1 MQQHLNQ
8 CFKDL
13 MPSILLISDLTEL
26 RSRYAEGCELQ
37 VKVGSLQKSNI
48 TRAADRD
55 GVTNCNRLVR
65 KMHRGDGGGK
75 VEGTV
80 SFRRDERNPN
90 DPSRLLDMQRECSGQ
105 TKQVLHDVEPSF
117 MLIL

>member
-1 MQQHLNQ
+1 M
-8 CFKDL
+8 
-13 MPSILLISDLTEL
+13 T
-26 RSRYAEGCELQ
+26 ALQ
-37 VKVGSLQKSNI
+37 EAGSWKLEVKVGSLQKSNI

-65 KMHRGDGGGK
+65 KMHCGGCGGGK

-90 DPSRLLDMQRECSGQ
+90 DPSYWICGGSVRGR
-105 TKQVLHDVEPSF
+105 PSKYA
-117 MLIL
+117 

>member
-1 MQQHLNQ
+1 MGLRVRHSSGST
-8 CFKDL
+8 D
-13 MPSILLISDLTEL
+13 SDDRTAGGRGSWKLE
-26 RSRYAEGCELQ
+26 

-55 GVTNCNRLVR
+55 GVTNCNRRVR
-65 KMHRGDGGGK
+65 KMHRGSGEGGGK

-90 DPSRLLDMQRECSGQ
+90 DPSKLLDMRREC
-105 TKQVLHDVEPSF
+105 
-117 MLIL
+117 